1 MTIVNL
7 LQSVPSQAW
16 IALAAAILS
25 SGMTLLGVWLSNR
38 ATNQRLKLQL
48 EHDQKIKHEDLV
60 RNRLEEL
67 YVESKR
73 YQNHLCSHYFPYR
86 QVMQGELT
94 FNQALD
100 LTISSG
106 EKVKF
111 DPNRVTLLIHMYFPE
126 VQPAFDDIMTVR
138 EKLNEIISGYKWQY
152 KSGNTD
158 GRKWL
163 EEFQPLLELLS
174 KKCGDLDDEVVKL
187 KDRCTTIGFTGSL
200 RAP

>member
-1 MTIVNL
+1 MTMANL

-16 IALAAAILS
+16 IALATAILS

-38 ATNQRLKLQL
+38 ATNQRVKLQL
-48 EHDQKIKHEDLV
+48 EHDQKIKYDDII

-73 YQNHLCSHYFPYR
+73 YLNHLCSYYLPYR
-86 QVMQGELT
+86 QVMKGELN

-100 LTISSG
+100 LTISSA
-106 EKVKF
+106 ENAKF

-126 VQPAFDDIMTVR
+126 VQLAFDDIMTIR
-138 EKLNEIISGYKWQY
+138 EKLNDIVSGYKKQY
-152 KSGNTD
+152 KGGNSD
-158 GRKWL
+158 GRNWL
-163 EEFQPLLELLS
+163 KEFQPLLELLA
-174 KKCGDLDDEVVKL
+174 KKCGDFDDEVVKL
-187 KDRCTTIGFTGSL
+187 KDRCTVGSTGSL